1 MFRVSKRAV
10 CARGLRCVA
19 SLLVAL
25 AALAARTTQAAPPPL
40 RVVTDDNY
48 PPYLFRDAGGRPE
61 GYLVDLWALWQRKT
75 GVAVDLRPMQWA
87 AAQRTM
93 LDGDADVIDM
103 IFRTPVR
110 DQLYRFS
117 PAYANQRVGIYVE
130 PGIHGIDGPGS
141 LQGFKIGVEQGDACA
156 DKLGSLGIRGLVA
169 YPDYAAM
176 LAAMKAGA
184 VKVICADDEPLN
196 YYLYLAAEPP
206 QLTRAFTL
214 YTGRFHWAVRRGDA
228 ATFAQVSRGMSLI
241 TADERAALQRK
252 WFAHPVQL
260 LPYLRIALGA
270 AIAALAALALG
281 AAWIGVLRRAVH
293 KRTAEI
299 RESNR
304 QLEAASRERAL
315 QHAQLRTLV
324 ESSPDMMWLKDRDGR
339 YVDCNARA
347 CAVVGHARDEVIGRS
362 DDDLFSDAE
371 FIAVVRGHDR
381 DVLRTGQPHR
391 NEETLVS
398 RDGTAHELE
407 VIKAPIRAADGEIV
421 GVLGV
426 ARDVSE
432 RRRAEHEQR
441 IASVAFESQDGMAIT
456 DAQGVIQRVNA
467 AFSRISGYA
476 ADELIGQTPRV
487 LKSGRHP
494 PSFYAELWDEIDAH
508 GYWSGEVVNRRR
520 DGSLFD
526 ARVSI
531 TAVQDEHGHTQH
543 YVGTWQD
550 ITAEKQAHAQAAHLK
565 SFDPLTDLP
574 NRSLLDDR
582 MGQALAHSAERDEFC
597 AVMMIDL
604 DHFQKIN
611 DALGHVVGDR
621 LLVEAS
627 RRIQWNLR
635 EGDTVGRFSGDSF
648 VVVLEGLGEQRGLA
662 AVRASDLA
670 EQIRRSLDAPYAPA
684 GGGVCTASV
693 GVTLAKGTG
702 SSAEILLRQAE
713 LALYKSK
720 RDGRNTVRLF
730 EDAMQAEID
739 SRYRLDAEL
748 REALQRD
755 EFVLHYQLQVDIARR
770 PIGAEALVRWAHPR
784 RGLLPPGAFIAA
796 AEESGLIDAIGRRV
810 LAAACA
816 QLAKWAANDGLRGL
830 TLAVN
835 VSPRQFKAPDFV
847 DDVLAALQRSGADA
861 RRLKLEI
868 TESLAIDD
876 FEESIGQLHALRDAG
891 VKISLDDFGTGNS
904 SLKYLTKLP
913 LTQLKIDKSF
923 VDELPDSTSAAM
935 VAQTI
940 IAMGR
945 GLALD
950 VIAEGVETAAQHAFL
965 AEHGC
970 HAFQGYLFS
979 RPLPLPEFE
988 ALCREALAAATAGS

>member
-1 MFRVSKRAV
+1 MG
-10 CARGLRCVA
+10 ARGARTLGARWLRFLA
-19 SLLVAL
+19 GLLIAL
-25 AALAARTTQAAPPPL
+25 AALPALAAPPPL

-48 PPYLFRDAGGRPE
+48 PPYLFRDARGQPE

-75 GVAVDLRPMQWA
+75 GVPVELRPMQWA
-87 AAQRTM
+87 AAQRAM
-93 LDGDADVIDM
+93 HDGDADVIDM
-103 IFRTPVR
+103 MFRTPVR
-110 DQLYRFS
+110 DQLYQFS
-117 PAYANQRVGIYVE
+117 APYATQTVGIYVDRDIH
-130 PGIHGIDGPGS
+130 GIHGPNS
-141 LQGFKIGVEQGDACA
+141 LQGFQIGVERGDACA

-169 YPDYAAM
+169 YPNYSAM
-176 LAAMKAGA
+176 LAAVKAGA

-196 YYLYLAAEPP
+196 YYLYLDAQRP

-214 YTGRFHWAVRRGDA
+214 YSGRFHWAVHRGDA
-228 ATFAQVSRGMSLI
+228 ATFALVSHGMTLI
-241 TADERAALQRK
+241 TPAERAALRRK

-260 LPYLRIALGA
+260 LPYLRIALVVALA
-270 AIAALAALALG
+270 AAAALALG
-281 AAWIGVLRRAVH
+281 GAWIWILRRAVR

-304 QLEAASRERAL
+304 RLEAASRERAL

-339 YVDCNARA
+339 YLDCNARA
-347 CAVVGHARDEVIGRS
+347 CEIVGHARDDIIGRS
-362 DDDLFSDAE
+362 DDDLFGDAS
-371 FIAVVRGHDR
+371 FIAVVRGYDR
-381 DVLRTGQPHR
+381 EVLRTGQAQR

-398 RDGTAHELE
+398 RDGSAHELE
-407 VIKAPIRAADGEIV
+407 VIKAPIRADDGAIV

-426 ARDVSE
+426 ARDVST
-432 RRRAEHEQR
+432 RRAAEREQR
-441 IASVAFESQDGMAIT
+441 IAAVAFESQDGMAIT
-456 DAQGVIQRVNA
+456 DAQGLIQRVNA

-476 ADELIGQTPRV
+476 AEEVIGQTPRI

-494 PSFYAELWDEIDAH
+494 PAFYAELWGTLATA

-520 DGSLFD
+520 DGELFD
-526 ARVSI
+526 ARISI
-531 TAVQDEHGHTQH
+531 TAVKDEQGRTLH

-550 ITAEKQAHAQAAHLK
+550 ITAEKLAHAQAAHLK
-565 SFDPLTDLP
+565 SFDALTDLP

-582 MGQALAHSAERDEFC
+582 MAQALARSAELGGFC

-604 DHFQKIN
+604 DHFQKVN

-627 RRIQWNLR
+627 RRIQWSLR
-635 EGDTVGRFSGDSF
+635 DGDTVGRFSGDSF
-648 VVVLEGLGEQRGLA
+648 VVVIDDLGEQRGLA

-670 EQIRRSLDAPYAPA
+670 EQIRHALDAPYAPA
-684 GGGVCTASV
+684 GGAVCTASI
-693 GVTLAKGTG
+693 GVTLARGAE
-702 SSAEILLRQAE
+702 SSPELLLRQAE

-739 SRYRLDAEL
+739 QRYRLEAEL

-755 EFVLHYQLQVDIARR
+755 EFVLHYQVQVDVAGR
-770 PIGAEALVRWAHPR
+770 PIGAEALVRWAHPA
-784 RGLLPPGAFIAA
+784 RGLLGPTAFIPV
-796 AEESGLIDAIGRRV
+796 AEETGLIDPIGRHV
-810 LAAACA
+810 LASACA
-816 QLAKWAANDGLRGL
+816 QLATWAAHEKLREL

-835 VSPRQFKAPDFV
+835 VSPRQFKAADFV

-876 FEESIGQLHALRDAG
+876 FEESIGRLHTLRDAG
-891 VKISLDDFGTGNS
+891 VRISLDDFGTGNS

-923 VDELPDSTSAAM
+923 VDELPASDSAAM

-950 VIAEGVETAAQHAFL
+950 VIAEGVETREQFAFL

-970 HAFQGYLFS
+970 HAFQGYLFA
-979 RPLPLPEFE
+979 RPLPLAEFE
-988 ALCREALAAATAGS
+988 QRCRAEQPATQGA

>member
-1 MFRVSKRAV
+1 M
-10 CARGLRCVA
+10 
-19 SLLVAL
+19 
-25 AALAARTTQAAPPPL
+25 
-40 RVVTDDNY
+40 VTDDNY
-48 PPYLFRDAGGRPE
+48 PPYLFRDASGRPE

-75 GVAVDLRPMQWA
+75 GVVVDLRAMQWA
-87 AAQRTM
+87 AAQRAM
-93 LDGDADVIDM
+93 HDGDADVIDM

-117 PAYANQRVGIYVE
+117 APYATQTVGIYVDNDIH
-130 PGIHGIDGPGS
+130 GIHGPAS
-141 LQGFKIGVEQGDACA
+141 LQGFQIGVERGDACA
-156 DKLGSLGIRGLVA
+156 DKLGSLGVRGLVA
-169 YPDYAAM
+169 YPSYAAM
-176 LAAMKAGA
+176 LAAVKTGA

-196 YYLYLAAEPP
+196 YYLYQDSQRP

-214 YTGRFHWAVRRGDA
+214 YTGRFHWAVHRGDA
-228 ATFAQVSRGMSLI
+228 ATFALVSRGMTLI
-241 TADERAALQRK
+241 TPGERAALQRK
-252 WFAHPVQL
+252 WFAHPVQF
-260 LPYLRIALGA
+260 LPYLRIALAVALA
-270 AIAALAALALG
+270 AAAALALG
-281 AAWIGVLRRAVH
+281 AAWIWILRRAVR
-293 KRTAEI
+293 KRTAQI

-304 QLEAASRERAL
+304 QLEAASQERAL

-339 YVDCNARA
+339 YLDCNARA
-347 CAVVGHARDEVIGRS
+347 CEVVGHARDDIIGRR
-362 DDDLFSDAE
+362 DDDLFSDAA
-371 FIAVVRGHDR
+371 FIAIVRGHDR
-381 DVLRTGQPHR
+381 EVLRTGQPHR

-398 RDGTAHELE
+398 RDGSAHELE
-407 VIKAPIRAADGEIV
+407 VIKAPIRADDGDIV

-432 RRRAEHEQR
+432 RRLAEREQR

-476 ADELIGQTPRV
+476 ADEVIGQTPRV

-494 PSFYAELWDEIDAH
+494 ASFYAEMWDALAAD
-508 GYWSGEVVNRRR
+508 GYWSGEIVNRRR
-520 DGSLFD
+520 NGELFD
-526 ARVSI
+526 ARSSI
-531 TAVQDEHGHTQH
+531 TAVKDEHGRTQH

-565 SFDPLTDLP
+565 SFDALTDLP

-582 MGQALAHSAERDEFC
+582 MAQALARSAERDVFC

-604 DHFQKIN
+604 DHFQKVN

-621 LLVEAS
+621 LLIEAS
-627 RRIQWNLR
+627 RRIQWNLHD
-635 EGDTVGRFSGDSF
+635 GDTVGRFSGDSF
-648 VVVLEGLGEQRGLA
+648 VVVVDDLGAQRGVA

-670 EQIRRSLDAPYAPA
+670 EQLRRELDAPYAPA
-684 GGGVCTASV
+684 GGAVCTASI
-693 GVTLAKGTG
+693 GVTLAKGTAA
-702 SSAEILLRQAE
+702 SPELLLRQAE

-739 SRYRLDAEL
+739 QRYRLEAEL
-748 REALQRD
+748 RDALQRD
-755 EFVLHYQLQVDIARR
+755 EFVLHYQVQVDAAGH
-770 PIGAEALVRWAHPR
+770 PLGAEALVRWVHPA
-784 RGLLPPGAFIAA
+784 RGLLGPNAFIPV
-796 AEESGLIDAIGRRV
+796 AEESGLIDPIGRHV

-816 QLAKWAANDGLRGL
+816 QLAQWATHDELREL

-835 VSPRQFKAPDFV
+835 VSPRQFKAADFV
-847 DDVLAALQRSGADA
+847 DDVLAALQRNGADA

-876 FEESIGQLHALRDAG
+876 FEESIGRLHTLRDAG
-891 VKISLDDFGTGNS
+891 VQISLDDFGTGNS

-923 VDELPDSTSAAM
+923 VDELPDNDSAAL

-950 VIAEGVETAAQHAFL
+950 VIAEGVETREQYAFL

-970 HAFQGYLFS
+970 HAFQGYLFG
-979 RPLPLPEFE
+979 RPLPLAEFE
-988 ALCREALAAATAGS
+988 LRCRAAQAAAQDA